1 MRKSIIYIEFN
12 FLLPS
17 LAEPEDEEIQ
27 HEIFKIRFNLY
38 QLECSLHEYRCY
50 LTNSTSTGNEIK
62 VKTAVNLNRV
72 QDAVKGYGL
81 FQARFIH
88 YQAYYAFLRKKGNR
102 AKLLLEDCRVASKNV
117 DGGHDL
123 EWCQA
128 SLRSWFN
135 LDEDVERFVTSG
147 GAKYVLPTFKQ
158 K

>member
-1 MRKSIIYIEFN
+1 M
-12 FLLPS
+12 
-17 LAEPEDEEIQ
+17 EIQ

-38 QLECSLHEYRCY
+38 QLECSLHEHRCQT
-50 LTNSTSTGNEIK
+50 TNTTSSSNEIK

-88 YQAYYAFLRKKGNR
+88 YQAYYAFLRKKANR
-102 AKLLLEDCRVASKNV
+102 AKLLLEDCRVVSKNV
-117 DGGHDL
+117 DGNYDL

-135 LDEDVERFVTSG
+135 SDEDVERFVSG
-147 GAKYVLPTFKQ
+147 GGASIVKYVLPTFKQ